1 MDTNDIF
8 NGGTQPD
15 PGAAAETKPLTLADI
30 EAEFSRPT
38 QAQAAPVAGDIPPQL
53 INPDNEPEPEPEPI
67 ATEAVEE
74 VPGFGLDE
82 PEREPVSPERA
93 HRTGERIAR
102 LIDTGFSFTA
112 SSFIAKTNKE
122 YRADPRDLSDI
133 ADAWGEVAQEHNISI
148 GPEWTLVI
156 LYIMVYGPLLKEAFD
171 DRRLRLIEEEQQRQN
186 LIQQQQEERIREV
199 ERILAQE
206 RAKKQEE
213 ADGKP

>member
-1 MDTNDIF
+1 MDAKDIF
-8 NGGTQPD
+8 GQPKQ
-15 PGAAAETKPLTLADI
+15 PKPLTLADI

-38 QAQAAPVAGDIPPQL
+38 QAEAPRPPMVEIPADVA
-53 INPDNEPEPEPEPI
+53 NPDNEPEPEP
-67 ATEAVEE
+67 VDDGFEE
-74 VPGFGLDE
+74 ETPEEEMPGFGLDE

-156 LYIMVYGPLLKEAFD
+156 LYIMVYGPLLKEALD
-171 DRRLRLIEEEQQRQN
+171 DRRLRLIEEEQQRQK
-186 LIQQQQEERIREV
+186 LIQQQQEARIREV
-199 ERILAQE
+199 EKILEME
-206 RAKKQEE
+206 RSKKQEQ
-213 ADGKP
+213 ADGKPQS

>member
-8 NGGTQPD
+8 NSGTD
-15 PGAAAETKPLTLADI
+15 TINRVSTDTAAETKPLTLADI

-53 INPDNEPEPEPEPI
+53 INPDNEPEPQP
-67 ATEAVEE
+67 E
-74 VPGFGLDE
+74 VPGFGDE
-82 PEREPVSPERA
+82 TDSDRPEVSPERA
-93 HRTGERIAR
+93 QRTGERIAR

-112 SSFIAKTNKE
+112 SSFIAKNDKE
-122 YRADPRDLSDI
+122 YRADPRDLQDI
-133 ADAWGEVAQEHNISI
+133 AEAWGEIAQEHNISI

-156 LYIMVYGPLLKEAFD
+156 LYIMVYGPLLKEALD

-186 LIQQQQEERIREV
+186 LIQQQQEARIREV
-199 ERILAQE
+199 EKILKME
-206 RAKKQEE
+206 RAKKQKE